1 MDLNQLA
8 RLVQYLDEERRKDRA
23 LIVQMQER
31 VDSLSREVEART
43 RYAQSLETTIN
54 ELRVQ
59 LPKAMIWTTA
69 VEQVRNEFSAIIARM
84 EDQRVKN
91 ERESSRVRQVE
102 LESLVRQLN
111 ELKREVK
118 PYGRYSEE
126 IEARK
131 VEEGRLSELISR
143 NVVQLMDLERRFDAP
158 GAQLAYLEEQ
168 RRQENKRIVAIEQE
182 LPDLNRKIDQFPP
195 KLLLLEEGI
204 RRKQV
209 ELEEAAKI
217 IEAQTQVLEAQRVS
231 DIRRERQFA
240 EYAETVEKLK
250 VRADEVQQQVTGF
263 IQMREEVRR
272 VLSDVPEIGARLEVR
287 INEIAEIQR
296 DADERAKRVAD
307 EFRESIQKEV
317 RSFVVAQD
325 EKWHP
330 RDKRIAD
337 YEPRIE
343 AIENELPRFEPMIL
357 PIYDLFEA
365 FTKSYARAGRE
376 WLAEGNTLLDKARL
390 NLPTDTKLSRRQIKK
405 RQAQNVAEQSDAN
418 PNGTTANGTAP
429 HVDEQSSRFN
439 KINDDDDILNDG
451 LIH

>member
-8 RLVQYLDEERRKDRA
+8 RLVQYLDEERRKDRT
-23 LIVQMQER
+23 LLVQMQER
-31 VDSLSREVEART
+31 VESLSREVEART

-59 LPKAMIWTTA
+59 LPKAMIWVTA
-69 VEQVRNEFSAIIARM
+69 VEQVRNEFSGIIERI
-84 EDQRVKN
+84 EDQRVKV
-91 ERESSRVRQVE
+91 ERESGRVRQVE
-102 LESLVRQLN
+102 IESLVRQIN

-118 PYGRYSEE
+118 PYSKYAED
-126 IEARK
+126 IETRK

-143 NVVQLMDLERRFDAP
+143 NAVQLMDLERRFDAP
-158 GAQLAYLEEQ
+158 GAQIAYLEEQ
-168 RRQENKRIVAIEQE
+168 RRQDTKRIVALEHE
-182 LPDLNRKIDQFPP
+182 WPDISKKIDQFPP
-195 KLLLLEEGI
+195 KLQLIEENM

-209 ELEEAAKI
+209 ELEEAAKV
-217 IEAQTQVLEAQRVS
+217 IEAQTQVLEAQRVA

-240 EYAETVEKLK
+240 EYAEVVEKLK
-250 VRADEVQQQVTGF
+250 SRADEVQQQVTGF

-272 VLSDVPEIGARLEVR
+272 VLSDVPEIGDRLEVR

-296 DADERAKRVAD
+296 DAEDRAKRISD

-317 RSFVVAQD
+317 RSFMVAQD

-365 FTKSYARAGRE
+365 FTKAYARAGRE
-376 WLAEGNTLLDKARL
+376 WLAEGSILLDKARV
-390 NLPTDTKLSRRQIKK
+390 NLPTDTKLSRRQIRK
-405 RQAQNVAEQSDAN
+405 RQTQNAAERGEPS
-418 PNGTTANGTAP
+418 PNGNGNGTESHIVA
-429 HVDEQSSRFN
+429 DN
-439 KINDDDDILNDG
+439 IDDDDDILNEG
-451 LIH
+451 LIQ

>member
-1 MDLNQLA
+1 MDLNQVT

-23 LIVQMQER
+23 MIVQLQER

-43 RYAQSLETTIN
+43 RYAHSLETTIN

-69 VEQVRNEFSAIIARM
+69 VEQVRNEFNAIIERI
-84 EDQRVKN
+84 EDQRVKT
-91 ERESSRVRQVE
+91 ERESMRVRQVE
-102 LESLVRQLN
+102 IESLVRQIN

-118 PYGRYSEE
+118 PYSKYAED

-131 VEEGRLSELISR
+131 IEEGRLSELIGR
-143 NVVQLMDLERRFDAP
+143 NQVQLMDLERRFDAP
-158 GAQLAYLEEQ
+158 GAQIAYLEEQ
-168 RRQENKRIVAIEQE
+168 RRQDTKRIVAVEQSIPE
-182 LPDLNRKIDQFPP
+182 VSRKIDLFAPR
-195 KLLLLEEGI
+195 LLLLDEAI
-204 RRKQV
+204 RKKGL
-209 ELEEAAKI
+209 ELEEAAKV
-217 IEAQTQVLEAQRVS
+217 IEAQTQVLEAQRVA

-240 EYAETVEKLK
+240 EYAEVVEKLK
-250 VRADEVQQQVTGF
+250 QRGDETQQQVTGF

-272 VLSDVPEIGARLEVR
+272 VLADVPEVGARLEVR

-296 DADERAKRVAD
+296 DGEDRAKRVAD
-307 EFRESIQKEV
+307 EFREAIQKEI
-317 RSFVVAQD
+317 RSFMVAQD

-365 FTKSYARAGRE
+365 FTKAYARAGRE
-376 WLAEGNTLLDKARL
+376 WLAEGSTLLDKARI
-390 NLPTDTKLSRRQIKK
+390 NLPTETKLSRRQIRK
-405 RQAQNVAEQSDAN
+405 RQAQQASDRADLST
-418 PNGTTANGTAP
+418 NGNGIDA
-429 HVDEQSSRFN
+429 HDDDMDDSADARG
-439 KINDDDDILNDG
+439 DDDILNEG
-451 LIH
+451 LIQ